1 MKPIETLLIFFVT
14 LFSAVPMVA
23 ASNLPEC
30 PSDETLYRDN
40 CFGTYTF
47 ASGDKYV
54 GEYRDGERNGQGT
67 FTFHSGDKYVGEYR
81 DGERN
86 GQGTY
91 TYADGKKDVGSYKN
105 GALHGY
111 AVRYDP
117 DGTILIQGIW
127 KLGEFQY
134 VQISP

>member
-1 MKPIETLLIFFVT
+1 
-14 LFSAVPMVA
+14 MVV

-54 GEYRDGERNGQGT
+54 GEYRANKKSGQGISI
-67 FTFHSGDKYVGEYR
+67 FARGDKYVGEYR
-81 DGERN
+81 DGKYH

-91 TYADGKKDVGSYKN
+91 TYANGNKDVGSYKD

-117 DGTILIQGIW
+117 DGTILKQGIW

>member
-14 LFSAVPMVA
+14 LFSAVPIVV

-30 PSDETLYRDN
+30 PLDETLYRDN

-54 GEYRDGERNGQGT
+54 GEYTDGERDGQGISI
-67 FTFHSGDKYVGEYR
+67 FARGDKYVGEYK
-81 DGERN
+81 DGKYH

-91 TYADGKKDVGSYKN
+91 TFAS
-105 GALHGY
+105 
-111 AVRYDP
+111 
-117 DGTILIQGIW
+117 
-127 KLGEFQY
+127 GEK
-134 VQISP
+134 